1 MYVSF
6 SSLGSSPAHLALSSF
21 WLLYNSKLDND
32 GGALSPHSDFHSSLI
47 LNYYIFSV
55 CLYIYTH
62 THEHMPLHAWKLV
75 LLLPCVP
82 VIELRFPGLVVTS

>member
-6 SSLGSSPAHLALSSF
+6 SSLGSSPAHLAFSSF

-62 THEHMPLHAWKLV
+62 THEHMPLHACGGQKTPL
-75 LLLPCVP
+75 
-82 VIELRFPGLVVTS
+82 GS